1 MHFKT
6 FTQTSGNITRDAK
19 LSYTQSGRPVITFQ
33 LAQNKRVRNQE
44 TGENETRYTNF
55 WSVSY
60 WPSQYEDPEETAYRL
75 TKGRYVAVEGE
86 PELSSYTNQEGQT
99 IPVLRLNNCDWLMFP
114 AVELDSRQYPS
125 QNNYQPQGAGG
136 SSYQGGQQQ
145 GRQNSYGN
153 DGYQSRPPQQ
163 PQQSQGNPQQG
174 GGYSTQQQPTNGGG
188 NGGYPSAPQQPPQQT
203 QQQHQQSGSAQQQG
217 GASHDSGFG
226 VNGTP
231 QSDPWNSA
239 PPAGS
244 TYLDE
249 EPPF

>member
-1 MHFKT
+1 MHFRT
-6 FTQTSGNITRDAK
+6 FTQASGNITRDAK

-60 WPSQYEDPEETAYRL
+60 WPSRYEDPEETAYRL

-99 IPVLRLNNCDWLMFP
+99 IPVLRLNNCNWLMFP
-114 AVELDSRQYPS
+114 AVELDSRQYPP
-125 QNNYQPQGAGG
+125 QNNYQSQGGG
-136 SSYQGGQQQ
+136 SSYQGGQQGQ
-145 GRQNSYGN
+145 RNYYGN

-163 PQQSQGNPQQG
+163 SQQSQGNSQQG
-174 GGYSTQQQPTNGGG
+174 GGYNTQQQPANGGG
-188 NGGYPSAPQQPPQQT
+188 NGGYPSASQQPPQQT
-203 QQQHQQSGSAQQQG
+203 QQQPQQSQGSPQQQG

-239 PPAGS
+239 PPVG

>member
-1 MHFKT
+1 MHFRT
-6 FTQTSGNITRDAK
+6 FTQASGNITRDAK

-60 WPSQYEDPEETAYRL
+60 WPSRYEDPEETAYRL

-99 IPVLRLNNCDWLMFP
+99 IPVLRLNNCNWLMFP
-114 AVELDSRQYPS
+114 AVELDSRQYPP
-125 QNNYQPQGAGG
+125 QNNYQAQGGG
-136 SSYQGGQQQ
+136 SSYQGGQQGQ
-145 GRQNSYGN
+145 RNSSGN
-153 DGYQSRPPQQ
+153 DGYQSRA
-163 PQQSQGNPQQG
+163 PQQSQQQGNPQQG
-174 GGYSTQQQPTNGGG
+174 GGYNTQQQLANGGG
-188 NGGYPSAPQQPPQQT
+188 NGGYPSASQQPPQQT
-203 QQQHQQSGSAQQQG
+203 QQQPQQSQGSPQQQG

-239 PPAGS
+239 PPVG

>member
-1 MHFKT
+1 MHFRT
-6 FTQTSGNITRDAK
+6 FTQASGNITRDAK

-60 WPSQYEDPEETAYRL
+60 WPARYEDPEETAYRL

-99 IPVLRLNNCDWLMFP
+99 IPVLRLNNCNWLMFP
-114 AVELDSRQYPS
+114 AVELDSRQYPP
-125 QNNYQPQGAGG
+125 QNNYQAQGGG
-136 SSYQGGQQQ
+136 SSYQGGQQGQ
-145 GRQNSYGN
+145 RNSYGN
-153 DGYQSRPPQQ
+153 DGYQSRAPQQ
-163 PQQSQGNPQQG
+163 SQQSQGNPQQG
-174 GGYSTQQQPTNGGG
+174 GGYNTQQPANGGG
-188 NGGYPSAPQQPPQQT
+188 NGGYPSASQQPPQQT
-203 QQQHQQSGSAQQQG
+203 QQQPQQSQGSPQQQG

-239 PPAGS
+239 PPVG

>member
-1 MHFKT
+1 MHFRT
-6 FTQTSGNITRDAK
+6 FTQASGNVTRDAK

-60 WPSQYEDPEETAYRL
+60 WPSRYEDPEETAYRL

-99 IPVLRLNNCDWLMFP
+99 IPVLRLNNCNWLMFP
-114 AVELDSRQYPS
+114 AVELDSRQYPP
-125 QNNYQPQGAGG
+125 QNNYQSQGGG
-136 SSYQGGQQQ
+136 SSYQGRQQ
-145 GRQNSYGN
+145 GQRNSYGN
-153 DGYQSRPPQQ
+153 DGYQSRA
-163 PQQSQGNPQQG
+163 PQQSQQQGNPQQG
-174 GGYSTQQQPTNGGG
+174 GGYNTQQQPANGGG
-188 NGGYPSAPQQPPQQT
+188 NGGYPSASQQPPQQT
-203 QQQHQQSGSAQQQG
+203 QQQPQQSQGSPQQQG

-239 PPAGS
+239 PPVG

>member
-1 MHFKT
+1 MHFRT

-60 WPSQYEDPEETAYRL
+60 WPSRYEDPEETAYRL

-99 IPVLRLNNCDWLMFP
+99 IPVLRLNNCNWLMFP
-114 AVELDSRQYPS
+114 AVELDSRQYPP
-125 QNNYQPQGAGG
+125 QNNYQSQGGG
-136 SSYQGGQQQ
+136 SSYQGGQQGQ
-145 GRQNSYGN
+145 RNYYGN
-153 DGYQSRPPQQ
+153 DGHQSRPPQQ
-163 PQQSQGNPQQG
+163 SQQSQGNPQQG
-174 GGYSTQQQPTNGGG
+174 GGYNTQQQPTNGGG
-188 NGGYPSAPQQPPQQT
+188 NGGYPSASQQPPQQT
-203 QQQHQQSGSAQQQG
+203 QQQPQQSQGSPQQQG

-239 PPAGS
+239 PPVG

>member
-1 MHFKT
+1 MHFRT
-6 FTQTSGNITRDAK
+6 FTQASGNITRDAK

-60 WPSQYEDPEETAYRL
+60 WPSRYEDPEETAYRL

-99 IPVLRLNNCDWLMFP
+99 IPVLRLNNCNWLMFP
-114 AVELDSRQYPS
+114 AVELDSRQYPP
-125 QNNYQPQGAGG
+125 QNNYQSQGAG
-136 SSYQGGQQQ
+136 SSYQGGQQGQ
-145 GRQNSYGN
+145 RNSYGN

-163 PQQSQGNPQQG
+163 SQQSQGNSQQG
-174 GGYSTQQQPTNGGG
+174 GGGYNTQQSANGGG
-188 NGGYPSAPQQPPQQT
+188 NGGYPSASQQPPQQT
-203 QQQHQQSGSAQQQG
+203 QQQSQQSQGSAQQQG

-239 PPAGS
+239 PPVG

>member
-1 MHFKT
+1 MHFRT
-6 FTQTSGNITRDAK
+6 FTQASGNITRDAK

-60 WPSQYEDPEETAYRL
+60 WPSRYEDPEETAYRL

-99 IPVLRLNNCDWLMFP
+99 IPVLRLNNCNWLMFP
-114 AVELDSRQYPS
+114 AVELDSRQYPP
-125 QNNYQPQGAGG
+125 QNNYQSQGGG
-136 SSYQGGQQQ
+136 SSHQGGQQQ
-145 GRQNSYGN
+145 GQRNSYGN

-163 PQQSQGNPQQG
+163 SQQQGNPQQG
-174 GGYSTQQQPTNGGG
+174 GGYNTQQQPTNGGG
-188 NGGYPSAPQQPPQQT
+188 NGGYPSASQQPPQQT
-203 QQQHQQSGSAQQQG
+203 QQQPQQSQGNTQQQG
-217 GASHDSGFG
+217 GAAHDSGFG

-239 PPAGS
+239 PPVG

>member
-1 MHFKT
+1 MHFRT

-60 WPSQYEDPEETAYRL
+60 WPSRYEDPEETAYRL

-99 IPVLRLNNCDWLMFP
+99 IPVLRLNNCNWLMFP
-114 AVELDSRQYPS
+114 AVELDSRQYPP
-125 QNNYQPQGAGG
+125 QNNYQSQGGG
-136 SSYQGGQQQ
+136 SSYQGGQQGQ
-145 GRQNSYGN
+145 RNYYGN

-163 PQQSQGNPQQG
+163 SQQSQGNPQQG
-174 GGYSTQQQPTNGGG
+174 GGYNTQQQPANGGG
-188 NGGYPSAPQQPPQQT
+188 NGGYPSASQQPPQQT
-203 QQQHQQSGSAQQQG
+203 QQQPQQSQGSPQQQG

-239 PPAGS
+239 PPVG

>member
-1 MHFKT
+1 MHFRT

-60 WPSQYEDPEETAYRL
+60 WPSRYEDPEETAYRL

-99 IPVLRLNNCDWLMFP
+99 IPVLRLNNCNWLMFP
-114 AVELDSRQYPS
+114 AVELDSRQYPP
-125 QNNYQPQGAGG
+125 QNNYQSQGGGG
-136 SSYQGGQQQ
+136 SSYQGGQQGQ
-145 GRQNSYGN
+145 RNYYGN
-153 DGYQSRPPQQ
+153 DGYQSLPPQQ
-163 PQQSQGNPQQG
+163 SQQSQGNSQQG
-174 GGYSTQQQPTNGGG
+174 GGYNTQQQPANGGG
-188 NGGYPSAPQQPPQQT
+188 NGGYPSASQQPPQQT
-203 QQQHQQSGSAQQQG
+203 QQQPQQSQGSPQQQG

-239 PPAGS
+239 PPVG

>member
-1 MHFKT
+1 MHFRT
-6 FTQTSGNITRDAK
+6 FTQASGNITRDAK

-60 WPSQYEDPEETAYRL
+60 WPSRYEDPEETAYRL
-75 TKGRYVAVEGE
+75 AKGRYVAVEGE

-99 IPVLRLNNCDWLMFP
+99 IPVLRLNNCNWLMFP
-114 AVELDSRQYPS
+114 AVELDSRQYPP
-125 QNNYQPQGAGG
+125 QNNYQSQGGG
-136 SSYQGGQQQ
+136 SSYQGGQQGQ
-145 GRQNSYGN
+145 RNYYGN
-153 DGYQSRPPQQ
+153 DGHQSRPPQQ

-174 GGYSTQQQPTNGGG
+174 GGGYNTQQPANGGG
-188 NGGYPSAPQQPPQQT
+188 NGGYPSASQQPPQQT
-203 QQQHQQSGSAQQQG
+203 QQQPQQSQGSPQQQG

-239 PPAGS
+239 PPVG

>member
-1 MHFKT
+1 MHFRT
-6 FTQTSGNITRDAK
+6 FTQASGNITRDAK

-60 WPSQYEDPEETAYRL
+60 WPSRYEDPEETAYRL

-99 IPVLRLNNCDWLMFP
+99 IPVLRLNNCNWLMFP
-114 AVELDSRQYPS
+114 AVELDSRQYPP
-125 QNNYQPQGAGG
+125 QNNYQSQGGG
-136 SSYQGGQQQ
+136 SSYQGGQQGQ
-145 GRQNSYGN
+145 RNSYGN

-163 PQQSQGNPQQG
+163 SQQSQGNSQQG
-174 GGYSTQQQPTNGGG
+174 GGYNTQQQPANGGG
-188 NGGYPSAPQQPPQQT
+188 NGGYPSASQQPPQQT
-203 QQQHQQSGSAQQQG
+203 QQQPQQSQGSTQQQG

-239 PPAGS
+239 PPVG

>member
-1 MHFKT
+1 MHFRT

-60 WPSQYEDPEETAYRL
+60 WPSRYEDPEETAYRL

-99 IPVLRLNNCDWLMFP
+99 IPVLRLNNCNWLMFP
-114 AVELDSRQYPS
+114 AVELDSRQYPP
-125 QNNYQPQGAGG
+125 QNNYQSQGGG
-136 SSYQGGQQQ
+136 SSYQGGQQGQ
-145 GRQNSYGN
+145 RNYYGN

-163 PQQSQGNPQQG
+163 SQQSQGNSQQG
-174 GGYSTQQQPTNGGG
+174 GGYNTQQQPANGGG
-188 NGGYPSAPQQPPQQT
+188 NGGYPSASQQPPQQT
-203 QQQHQQSGSAQQQG
+203 QQQPQQSQGSPQQQG

-239 PPAGS
+239 PPVG